1 MTFTG
6 RISTS
11 VIVLRKFFAVKL
23 CAMSDTSFASVN
35 QKNKF
40 IDIIDDD
47 WLQDCLS
54 DDGMLLYSNR
64 LYSLVDLFFRIYLN
78 NLACIFL
85 EIDAPKDFEFAADDD
100 ADEDEQQSNE
110 DVWND
115 TGLGI
120 FAEETDQQ
128 R

>member
-1 MTFTG
+1 
-6 RISTS
+6 
-11 VIVLRKFFAVKL
+11 
-23 CAMSDTSFASVN
+23 MSDTSFASVN

-64 LYSLVDLFFRIYLN
+64 LFSLLDLCFRIFLN
-78 NLACIFL
+78 NLGFIFL

-115 TGLGI
+115 TGLEI

>member
-1 MTFTG
+1 
-6 RISTS
+6 
-11 VIVLRKFFAVKL
+11 
-23 CAMSDTSFASVN
+23 MSDTSFASVN

-54 DDGMLLYSNR
+54 DD
-64 LYSLVDLFFRIYLN
+64 
-78 NLACIFL
+78 